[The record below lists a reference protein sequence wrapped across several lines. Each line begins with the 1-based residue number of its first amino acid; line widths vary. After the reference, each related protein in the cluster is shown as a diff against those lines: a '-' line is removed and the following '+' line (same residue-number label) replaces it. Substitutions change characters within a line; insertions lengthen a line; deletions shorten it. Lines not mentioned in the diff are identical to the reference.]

1 MSPPYLLLD
10 RLAKTFGAAG
20 GAGIGTGI
28 GTGSGTG
35 GDRARPVL
43 DGLTLAV
50 DRGEVVALLG
60 PSGSGKTTALRLIA
74 GFETPD
80 PGGGRVLVEGQDVTG
95 LPPAR
100 RNFGMVFQHYAL
112 FPHLTVGENVAFGL
126 EARRLDRG
134 QVRARVAAA
143 LALVDLPGFERRRV
157 GEISGGQQQ
166 RVALA
171 RALAPE
177 PRVLL
182 LDEPLSNLDPALRE
196 RTRRELRRAIRRVGI
211 TTLLVTHEQEEAF
224 YLGDRVAVLEGGVL
238 HQAGTPEEL
247 YDRPATRFVATF
259 VGRASVLPGI
269 FERDGDADGVNG
281 TVRLRLDG
289 PAAAA
294 AAAGGPAVAAG
305 AAADGPE
312 AAFARPGAGGTA
324 RGDVAWP
331 GVAAEPLAAGEA
343 VDLVVRPEALALVPA
358 GTAGALAGRVV
369 ERRYAGPVTYYQVE
383 LAGAGLEIE
392 VAAGAVAAAPGDEV
406 AVAPA
411 AAMAGAAGPAGVG
424 GTAGVGGRIFRRAA
438 EREPV

>member
-1 MSPPYLLLD
+1 MPPPYLLLD
-10 RLAKTFGAAG
+10 RLAKTFGVAG
-20 GAGIGTGI
+20 T
-28 GTGSGTG
+28 GTG
-35 GDRARPVL
+35 GGDRGRPVL

-80 PGGGRVLVEGQDVTG
+80 AGGGRVLVEGQDVTG

-100 RNFGMVFQHYAL
+100 RHFGMVFQHYAL

-269 FERDGDADGVNG
+269 FEGEGVTG
-281 TVRLRLDG
+281 RVRVRLDA

-294 AAAGGPAVAAG
+294 AEAG
-305 AAADGPE
+305 
-312 AAFARPGAGGTA
+312 PGAGGTA
-324 RGDVAWP
+324 GGTAAGDVAWP
-331 GVAAEPLAAGEA
+331 GVAAERLADGEA
-343 VDLVVRPEALALVPA
+343 VELVVRPEALALVPA
-358 GTAGALAGRVV
+358 GTAGALAGRVA

-383 LAGAGLEIE
+383 LTGTGLEIE
-392 VAAGAVAAAPGDEV
+392 VAAGAGAAAPGDEV

-411 AAMAGAAGPAGVG
+411 AAKDGAAGAPGAAG
-424 GTAGVGGRIFRRAA
+424 AGGRIFRRAPV
-438 EREPV
+438 RKEPA